1 MDTHTRSLDC
11 RYVQQLSVEAQT
23 PKEHSSAFAAATPAP
38 YILSALPSWSLGVNS
53 FSPRPGTPSVSLFE
67 VEAIASAR
75 GLRCRFEETEF
86 HEHDTQLSRKLVVP
100 NIVGSWLLEEGE
112 SLTYTQG
119 EKVERAWEV
128 PNEDQEKEEKRVETP
143 SRPKGCSEAP
153 PCCRH
158 SCGLS
163 FTWHLYCI
171 CKERVVGLNIL
182 HPYLPTYVE

>member
-38 YILSALPSWSLGVNS
+38 YILSALPSWCLGVGS
-53 FSPRPGTPSVSLFE
+53 FSPRRGTPSVSLFE

-75 GLRCRFEETEF
+75 GLRSRFEEAEF

-100 NIVGSWLLEEGE
+100 NLVGSWLLEEGE

-119 EKVERAWEV
+119 ENVERAWEV
-128 PNEDQEKEEKRVETP
+128 PNEDQEKEKEKELRDVIET
-143 SRPKGCSEAP
+143 KGMLRGPRLAAEIVA
-153 PCCRH
+153 
-158 SCGLS
+158 GY
-163 FTWHLYCI
+163 LY
-171 CKERVVGLNIL
+171 LASIL
-182 HPYLPTYVE
+182 HLQREGRWVEYFASIPTYLR